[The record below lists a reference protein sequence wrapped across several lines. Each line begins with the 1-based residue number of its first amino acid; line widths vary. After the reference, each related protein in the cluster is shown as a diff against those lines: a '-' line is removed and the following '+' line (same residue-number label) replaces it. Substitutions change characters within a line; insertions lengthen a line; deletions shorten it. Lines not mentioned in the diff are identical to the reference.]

1 MRKPKKIYCTKCG
14 RRVGTWDGKS
24 TINVI
29 CKCKKCNK
37 RIIYHVANG
46 VTEIKDVPPR
56 TQSSGLNFSY

>member
-1 MRKPKKIYCTKCG
+1 MRKPKIIYCKKCG

-29 CKCKKCNK
+29 CKCKNCNK
-37 RIIYHVANG
+37 RIVYHVENG

-56 TQSSGLNFSY
+56 QSSSGLNFSY